1 MNRLITVV
9 LATFLVFGCA
19 SKMSMTDKNTAYE
32 NFVSSNNLQD
42 VNKITSFHFTGWSSL
57 SDDYL
62 ILTTNFRKDYLLKMQ
77 GGCVGLNFA
86 QRIRLNQF
94 SDSTFD
100 KLGDSISFKDS
111 VPMRC
116 RVAAIYPITQDQ
128 SKAIKQIG
136 KEKPQQ

>member
-1 MNRLITVV
+1 MKRILMVV

-19 SKMSMTDKNTAYE
+19 SKMSMTDRNAEYA
-32 NFVSSNNLQD
+32 NFISSNKLQD
-42 VNKITSFHFTGWSSL
+42 VDRITSFHFTGWSSL
-57 SDDYL
+57 TDDYM

-86 QRIRLNQF
+86 QVVRLHQF

-100 KLGDSISFKDS
+100 KLGDTVSFKNAI
-111 VPMRC
+111 PMQC
-116 RVAAIYPITQDQ
+116 RVDMMYPLTKEQ
-128 SKAIKQIG
+128 SKAIKAIG